1 MPQRMVS
8 SIIENQKVITCTS
21 EMTVSKAARLMQQSD
36 IGAVMVTEGG
46 RLVGIFTERDVVFRV
61 IAPGRDAKSTHLS
74 DVMTRNPQSIGPNK
88 RFGHALHLMYEGGF
102 RHVPVVIEG
111 RPIGMIAA
119 RDLLGP
125 ELEQFVVEV
134 HQREHILE
142 ILG

>member
-1 MPQRMVS
+1 MPQRLIN
-8 SIIENQKVITCTS
+8 SIIENQKVITCTPQV
-21 EMTVSKAARLMQQSD
+21 TVGKAAQLMQQSEV
-36 IGAVMVTEGG
+36 GAIMVTEEG
-46 RLVGIFTERDVVFRV
+46 RLVGIFTERDALFRV
-61 IAPGRDAKSTHLS
+61 TAQGRDAKSTHLS
-74 DVMTRNPQSIGPNK
+74 DVMTRNPQSIEPNK